1 MRTLTASLTILL
13 LTACGSQATPSR
25 RQVDRA
31 IAHAN
36 AQANAAAAIEKAEP
50 AASPTRPPPIPPA
63 FQDRWGL
70 IVADCDPTRDD
81 AKGLMTITSD
91 ALRFYESRAQL
102 SKIIGSW
109 PEKLEAEFAFT
120 GEGQSWTKTETLAL
134 VGSSKTLI
142 RTEDGKDLRYTRCP
156 AE

>member
-1 MRTLTASLTILL
+1 MRRLTIAAAILL
-13 LTACGSQATPSR
+13 IAACGSERQPSGK
-25 RQVDRA
+25 QVERA

-36 AQANAAAAIEKAEP
+36 AQGNEAAAAREAEP
-50 AASPTRPPPIPPA
+50 PPSPTRPPPLPAA

-70 IVADCDPTRDD
+70 VAADCDPARGD

-102 SKIIGSW
+102 SRIVGTW

-134 VGSSKTLI
+134 TGSSNILI

-156 AE
+156 VE